1 MKKTLVFADGIVAKI
16 FIQKIITQYFSNNA
30 YVIVCKDSAMF
41 PAQIPNSIETYCFDY
56 TSAFR
61 LESICGSDI
70 QDVFIVIDE
79 PKERFVLYEL
89 IRTFNAKVRIVLY
102 NNHEFTTHTIEG
114 NDNVVMLRE
123 DLRLKGMIDTNL
135 IVIDS
140 EHLVAN
146 RLTQRLANVP
156 LIPRGFGL
164 EQGELMEIAIPP
176 GSIFTYRHIG
186 SIQQKKWRIVGIYR
200 RAEFI
205 LATHTL
211 VLQPND
217 VMLVAGDHLVLS
229 EIYRSAKSDIG
240 QFPSPFGKDIFLYID
255 PTKSSVQSVLD
266 DIQDALFLHTH
277 IKSDKL
283 HIFVLNPSNFALLES
298 IRSHQDPKVQI
309 HLVYD
314 NSDFCTQ
321 LRKDHKK
328 RPGLIMLNHDLFM
341 PRKHRR
347 VLFEIATPVLKTGY
361 KRLQEV
367 QKSFLVVDEG
377 LQKGENI
384 ASVMFDISKQLSITT
399 RFYDFNPDSEHQRT
413 LLNNIENLGKI
424 FSQKPEITY
433 SSSQN
438 PILFLQQSL
447 EVYLQFVPFDSSI
460 TQMRL
465 FAFGSMDSQRLS
477 FGLDANPQIFI
488 PY

>member
-30 YVIVCKDSAMF
+30 YAIVCKDSTML
-41 PAQIPNSIETYCFDY
+41 PASIPTSIETHCFDY

-61 LESICGSDI
+61 LESLCGSDI

-89 IRTFNAKVRIVLY
+89 IRRFNAKVRIVLF
-102 NNHEFTTHTIEG
+102 NNHEFTIHTTEG
-114 NDNVVMLRE
+114 NNNVVLLRE
-123 DLRLKGMIDTNL
+123 DLRLKGAIDPNL

-176 GSIFTYRHIG
+176 GSIFAYRHIG

-211 VLQPND
+211 VIQPND
-217 VMLVAGDHLVLS
+217 VLLVAGDSVVLS

-240 QFPSPFGKDIFLYID
+240 QFPAPFGKDIFLYVD
-255 PTKSSVQSVLD
+255 ASRSSVQSVLD
-266 DIQDALFLHTH
+266 DIEDALFLHTH

-283 HIFVLNPSNFALLES
+283 RIFVLNPSNFALLES
-298 IRSHQDPKVQI
+298 IRAHQAPKIEIHFIYDNNDFCVQI
-309 HLVYD
+309 
-314 NSDFCTQ
+314 
-321 LRKDHKK
+321 RKDCKK
-328 RPGLIMLNHDLFM
+328 RPGLIVLSHALFV
-341 PRKHRR
+341 PRAHRQA
-347 VLFEIATPVLKTGY
+347 LYQANTPVLKTGY
-361 KRLQEV
+361 KRLAEV

-384 ASVMFDISKQLSITT
+384 ASAMFDISKQLHITT

-433 SSSQN
+433 SSSHN
-438 PILFLQQSL
+438 PILFLQGSH

-477 FGLDANPQIFI
+477 LGLDTNPQIFI

>member
-1 MKKTLVFADGIVAKI
+1 ML
-16 FIQKIITQYFSNNA
+16 
-30 YVIVCKDSAMF
+30 
-41 PAQIPNSIETYCFDY
+41 PASIPTSIETHCFDY

-61 LESICGSDI
+61 LESLCGSDI

-89 IRTFNAKVRIVLY
+89 IRRFNAKVRIVLF
-102 NNHEFTTHTIEG
+102 NNHEFTIHTTEG
-114 NDNVVMLRE
+114 NNNVVLLRE
-123 DLRLKGMIDTNL
+123 DLRLKGAIDPNL

-176 GSIFTYRHIG
+176 GSIFAYRHIG

-211 VLQPND
+211 VIQPND
-217 VMLVAGDHLVLS
+217 VLLVAGDSVVLS

-240 QFPSPFGKDIFLYID
+240 QFPAPFGKDIFLYVD
-255 PTKSSVQSVLD
+255 ASRSSVQSVLD
-266 DIQDALFLHTH
+266 DIEDALFLHTH

-283 HIFVLNPSNFALLES
+283 RIFVLNPSNFALLES
-298 IRSHQDPKVQI
+298 IRAHQAPKIEIHFIYDNNDFCAQI
-309 HLVYD
+309 H
-314 NSDFCTQ
+314 
-321 LRKDHKK
+321 KDCKK
-328 RPGLIMLNHDLFM
+328 RPGLIVLSHALFV
-341 PRKHRR
+341 PRAHRQA
-347 VLFEIATPVLKTGY
+347 LYQANTPVLKTGY
-361 KRLQEV
+361 KRLAEV

-384 ASVMFDISKQLSITT
+384 ASAMFDISKQLHITT
-399 RFYDFNPDSEHQRT
+399 RFYDFNPDS
-413 LLNNIENLGKI
+413 
-424 FSQKPEITY
+424 
-433 SSSQN
+433 
-438 PILFLQQSL
+438 
-447 EVYLQFVPFDSSI
+447 
-460 TQMRL
+460 
-465 FAFGSMDSQRLS
+465 
-477 FGLDANPQIFI
+477 
-488 PY
+488 